1 MATDTDTPNP
11 SNPNAATPKA
21 PPSALAPG
29 GLADVVVAMLA
40 AARSECSCRPCEI
53 LRTMAD
59 RLSDALLAEKP
70 AKPKAP

>member
-1 MATDTDTPNP
+1 
-11 SNPNAATPKA
+11 
-21 PPSALAPG
+21 
-29 GLADVVVAMLA
+29 VAMLA